1 MRRPAPGL
9 FGRFRRSERGS
20 VAILVAAFGACII
33 AVLAL
38 TIDLANLY
46 LARRQN
52 QGALDLAALTAA
64 RNLTVAEA
72 TARKT
77 LSDNRVPTPD
87 ALTVTLGSYSPTASA
102 DPAKRFTAGG
112 KPTNAVRLEMTTSAS
127 VVFGRALLGG
137 ASPKLTTTATAVN
150 TRLASFTIGSRLA
163 SLQGGV
169 ANALLSKLL
178 GSSVSLSVLDYTSLS
193 NAQVDLPKLL
203 QSLATRANLT
213 AVTYGDVLKAQVGVG
228 DLLNAIGDA
237 SGSNSVVKAL
247 LQTLSQGANVK
258 TISLASIIDFGPL
271 AQLKLGSPVGLT
283 ASASVLQTVMTALG
297 VANGGSNQIDLDIG
311 AQVPGLLG
319 LTASLVIGQ
328 RPQSSPWFSL
338 NAEGAT
344 VRTAQTRLRLNAK
357 IGGVL
362 GLPSISLPVAVDVAA
377 SQATLTGAQCGRSPK
392 TDATA
397 TLAVTPS
404 VGRIWIGQPKNLA
417 TWNDITKAA
426 DVGPATLLDVP
437 LLLSATAF
445 SYIGVESTQATNVSF
460 SASEMAAGTVKTV
473 STTNALQSALTSLT
487 KNLDIN
493 VNILGLLTIGTKGVV
508 TDALAA
514 AVSPVGALLDPV
526 LNTLLSALGVGI
538 GQADVWVRG
547 VRCDGSALT
556 G

>member
-1 MRRPAPGL
+1 MPARASSL
-9 FGRFRRSERGS
+9 LARFRRSERGS

-64 RNLTVAEA
+64 RNLSVAEA

-77 LSDNRVPTPD
+77 LLDNRVPSPE
-87 ALTVTLGSYSPTASA
+87 ALTVTLGSYSPSASA

-112 KPTNAVRLEMTTSAS
+112 KPTNAVRLQMTTAQS
-127 VVFGRALLGG
+127 VIFGRAILGG
-137 ASPKLTTTATAVN
+137 ASPKLVTTATAVN

-178 GSSVSLSVLDYTSLS
+178 GASVSLSVMDYNSLAS
-193 NAQVDLPKLL
+193 AQVDLPALL
-203 QSLATRANLT
+203 KSLATRANLT
-213 AVTYGDVLKAQVGVG
+213 AVTYGDVLNAQVAVG

-237 SGSNSVVKAL
+237 TGQNSAVKAL
-247 LQTLSQGANVK
+247 LQALSQGANVK
-258 TISLASIIDFGPL
+258 KISLSSMIDFGPL
-271 AQLKLGSPVGLT
+271 AQLRLGSPVGLT

-297 VANGGSNQIDLDIG
+297 VANGGSSQIDLDIG

-319 LTASLVIGQ
+319 LTASLIIGQ
-328 RPQSSPWFSL
+328 RPQTSPWFEL
-338 NAEGAT
+338 NTEGAT

-362 GLPSISLPVAVDVAA
+362 GLPSINLPVAVDVAA
-377 SQATLTGAQCGRSPK
+377 SQATLSASQCGRNPK

-417 TWNDITKAA
+417 AWNNVAQAA
-426 DVGPATLLDVP
+426 DIGPATLLDVP
-437 LLLSATAF
+437 LLLSATAY
-445 SYIGVESTQATNVSF
+445 SYIGVESTQATSVSF
-460 SASEMAAGTVKTV
+460 SASEMAAGAVKTV

-493 VNILGLLTIGTKGVV
+493 LNVLGILTIGTKGFVAD
-508 TDALAA
+508 TLAA

-526 LNTLLSALGVGI
+526 LNSLLSTLGVGI

>member
-1 MRRPAPGL
+1 MRRLVQPLLA
-9 FGRFRRSERGS
+9 RFRRDEQGS
-20 VAILVAAFGACII
+20 VAILTAIFSVCLV

-64 RNLTVAEA
+64 RNLSIAET

-77 LSDNRVPTPD
+77 LSDNRIPAPA
-87 ALTVTLGSYSPTASA
+87 ALTVTLGNYAPTAST
-102 DPAKRFTAGG
+102 DPAKRFVAGG
-112 KPTNAVRLEMTTSAS
+112 KPTNAVRLQMTTTSS
-127 VVFGRALLGG
+127 VIFGRGILGG
-137 ASPKLTTTATAVN
+137 ASPKLTTTSTAVN
-150 TRLASFTIGSRLA
+150 TKLASFTIGSRLA

-178 GSSVSLSVLDYTSLS
+178 GSSVSLSVMDYNSLA
-193 NAQVDLPKLL
+193 NAQIDLPTLL
-203 QSLATRANLT
+203 QSLATRARLT
-213 AVTYGDVLKAQVGVG
+213 AVTYGDVLNAQVGVG

-237 SGSNSVVKAL
+237 LGPNSAVKSL
-247 LQTLSQGANVK
+247 LQSLAQGANVK
-258 TISLASIIDFGPL
+258 TISLSSIVDFGPL
-271 AQLKLGSPVGLT
+271 AQLKLGSPVGVS
-283 ASASVLQTVMTALG
+283 ASASVLQTLMTVLG
-297 VANGGSNQIDLDIG
+297 VANGGSSQIDLDIG

-319 LTASLVIGQ
+319 LTASITIGQ
-328 RPQSSPWFSL
+328 RPQSSPWFEL
-338 NAEGAT
+338 NTEGAT

-362 GLPSISLPVAVDVAA
+362 GLPSINLPIAVDVAA
-377 SQATLTGAQCGRSPK
+377 SQATLTASQCGRNPK

-404 VGRIWIGQPKNLA
+404 VGKIWIGQPKNLA

-426 DVGPATLLDVP
+426 DVGPATLLEVP

-493 VNILGLLTIGTKGVV
+493 LNILGILTIGTKGVV

-526 LNTLLSALGVGI
+526 LNSLLSTLGVGI